1 MSNVL
6 APRIP
11 AKPFSL
17 QRMEAIY
24 DQAQGAVDQPHRHDY
39 FTVVLVEAARGMH
52 HIDFMDYALGE
63 RQVFFISPGQVHQL
77 VATERPQGWVITFS
91 ADFLADNAIPQTF
104 IYNLNLFRFFGE
116 SPPLHSDATTWARLD
131 RTARDME
138 ACLPQELVYRNRA
151 LGALLQLLL
160 IYCNNSCTL
169 DSRQLDEQDAQ
180 VCLLRDFKQRVE
192 KQFREWHKVSA
203 YASDISISPK
213 HLSETVRNLTGKTA
227 KAHIQDR
234 LVLEAKRLLRHTEKT
249 AKEIAYELG
258 FTEPLHFS
266 SFFKKQTGQSPT
278 AFRTS

>member
-1 MSNVL
+1 
-6 APRIP
+6 
-11 AKPFSL
+11 
-17 QRMEAIY
+17 MEAIY
-24 DQAQGAVDQPHRHDY
+24 DRMQGAVDQPHRHDY
-39 FTVVLVEAARGMH
+39 FTVMLVEKAGGVH
-52 HIDFMDYALGE
+52 HIDFTDYPLGE

-77 VATERPQGWVITFS
+77 VTEDRPQGWVVTFS
-91 ADFLADNAIPQTF
+91 ADFLASNAIPQTF

-116 SPPLHSDATTWARLD
+116 SPPLDVNATTWSRLE

-138 ACLPQELVYRNRA
+138 ACLPGELVYRNRA

-169 DSRQLDEQDAQ
+169 DSRQFDEQDTQ
-180 VCLLRDFKQRVE
+180 VCLLRDFKQQVE
-192 KQFREWHKVSA
+192 VQFRQWHKVA
-203 YASDISISPK
+203 DYASDISISPK

-234 LVLEAKRLLRHTEKT
+234 LVLEAKRLLSHTDKT
-249 AKEIAYELG
+249 AKEIAFELG

-278 AFRTS
+278 AFRAG

>member
-1 MSNVL
+1 
-6 APRIP
+6 
-11 AKPFSL
+11 
-17 QRMEAIY
+17 MEVIY
-24 DQAQGAVDQPHRHDY
+24 DRAQGAVDQPHRHDY
-39 FTVVLVEAARGMH
+39 FTVVLVEGARGTH
-52 HIDFMDYALGE
+52 HIDFTNYPLSE
-63 RQVFFISPGQVHQL
+63 RQVFFISPGQVHQ
-77 VATERPQGWVITFS
+77 VVTTARPQGWVITFS

-116 SPPLHSDATTWARLD
+116 SPPLAVDIPTWTRLD

-138 ACLPQELVYRNRA
+138 ACLPDELVYRNRA

-192 KQFREWHKVSA
+192 EQFRDWHKVSE
-203 YASDISISPK
+203 YASDLSISPK

-234 LVLEAKRLLRHTEKT
+234 LVLEAKRLLMHTDKT
-249 AKEIAYELG
+249 AKEIAYQLG
-258 FTEPLHFS
+258 FAEPLHFS

-278 AFRTS
+278 AFRDH